1 MSRAWTW
8 MFDNSSQILPNTA
21 YATFSNTMP
30 SLPKPPSV
38 RMSGAARL
46 REAIERRGQAT
57 VAELADEVGLSRR
70 AVSAA
75 LTRLVAS
82 GQADRLG
89 RGLVARP
96 DRRGRAM
103 EVRVGPD
110 AQRVV
115 EVLAK
120 AGVPASLSGYDVL
133 ASLGNQLPVAW
144 PHLVIVGRGAGEW
157 AADVLRAA
165 GFVPILEPTREQL
178 ALLAELRQD
187 NLAILRERSIHAD
200 APSVRPVEEAWVDL
214 AAEQRAGYP
223 TATGDLSD
231 LLLGL
236 ADAGVSWTRLVRAA
250 RRRSLPLRL
259 DPHASPVPLAPAP
272 NANDTPLGRLIPTR

>member
-1 MSRAWTW
+1 M
-8 MFDNSSQILPNTA
+8 
-21 YATFSNTMP
+21 
-30 SLPKPPSV
+30 
-38 RMSGAARL
+38 
-46 REAIERRGQAT
+46 
-57 VAELADEVGLSRR
+57 AELAEEAGLSRP

-75 LTRLVAS
+75 LARLVAA

-96 DRRGRAM
+96 GRRRRPA

-110 AQRVV
+110 ADRVI
-115 EVLAK
+115 EALGK
-120 AGVPASLSGYDVL
+120 AGVAASLSGYDVL
-133 ASLGNQLPVAW
+133 APFANQLPVAW
-144 PHLVIVGRGAGEW
+144 PHLVIVDRGAGES

-165 GFVPILEPTREQL
+165 GFVPILEPNRDQL
-178 ALLAELRQD
+178 ALLAELRQED
-187 NLAILRERSIHAD
+187 LVIVRERSIPAD
-200 APSVRPVEEAWVDL
+200 AASVRSVEEAWADL

-223 TATGDLSD
+223 IATGDLSD

-259 DPHASPVPLAPAP
+259 DPHASPVPLASEPKGDDAP
-272 NANDTPLGRLIPTR
+272 LARLIPTG

>member
-1 MSRAWTW
+1 MA
-8 MFDNSSQILPNTA
+8 
-21 YATFSNTMP
+21 
-30 SLPKPPSV
+30 SLPKTASAGPS
-38 RMSGAARL
+38 GTARL
-46 REAIERRGQAT
+46 LEAIERRGQAT
-57 VAELADEVGLSRR
+57 VAELAEEAGLSRR

-82 GQADRLG
+82 GQAHRLG

-96 DRRGRAM
+96 DHRGRPA

-110 AQRVV
+110 ADRVV
-115 EVLAK
+115 EALGQ
-120 AGVPASLSGYDVL
+120 AGVAALLSGYDVL
-133 ASLGNQLPVAW
+133 ASFANQLPVAW
-144 PHLVIVGRGAGEW
+144 PHLVIVDRGSGEW

-165 GFVPILEPTREQL
+165 GFVPILEPNRDQL
-178 ALLAELRQD
+178 ALLADLRQD
-187 NLAILRERSIHAD
+187 GLVILRERSISAD
-200 APSVRPVEEAWVDL
+200 APSIRSVEEAWVDL

-223 TATGDLSD
+223 IASGDLSG

-259 DPHASPVPLAPAP
+259 DPHASPVPLAPEPNGDDAP
-272 NANDTPLGRLIPTR
+272 LARLIPSR